1 MFAKIQHIH
10 FVGIGG
16 IGMSGIAE
24 VLLNLGYKV
33 SGSDLKSSAVTQR
46 LASLGAI
53 TFEGHRAENISGAEV
68 VVTSSAIATENPE
81 VTEAHKLH
89 IPVIQRAEML
99 AELMRLKYGI
109 AIAGMHG
116 KTTTTSMVAA
126 VLAGGGLDPTVVVGG
141 RVDAMGSNARL
152 GKSQYLVAEA
162 DESDRSFL
170 KLSPILSV
178 VTNID
183 REHMDCYRNMRD
195 VKKTFLDF
203 MDRVPFYGMIVACND
218 DPLLR
223 RLLPEVQRRTVTYGT
238 RRGSDFLIKVPA
250 ADSHVLQNRRDMGHP
265 TDEVAPP
272 VPRPLREGGNSDV
285 RGPLSRFSVRYR
297 DHDLGEFTLH
307 VPGLH
312 NVLNATAAIAVG
324 VGLDV
329 SVDAIRAALD
339 QFRGV
344 DRRFQLRGRA
354 AGVSVIDDY
363 GHHPTE
369 IKATL
374 AAARQCGFGK
384 IHVIFQPHRYTRTR
398 DLMDE
403 FTTAFA
409 DADSLFVL
417 DIYAA
422 SEKPIEG
429 ITAEILAQKIAEKSG
444 KPVRHVSSFA
454 DAVNAATSAAR
465 DGDMILTLGAGSV
478 SQLGPMMLEK
488 LKERE

>member
-1 MFAKIQHIH
+1 MFAKIQRIH

-33 SGSDLKSSAVTQR
+33 SGSDLKSSSVTQR
-46 LASLGAI
+46 LAGLGAAV
-53 TFEGHRAENISGAEV
+53 FEGHRAENIVGAEV

-126 VLAGGGLDPTVVVGG
+126 VLAAGGLDPTVVVGG

-195 VKKTFLDF
+195 VKKTFLEF

-238 RRGSDFLIKVPA
+238 RRGSDFLIKISTSA
-250 ADSHVLQNRRDMGHP
+250 AKGAAEMGHP
-265 TDEVAPP
+265 TSGDS
-272 VPRPLREGGNSDV
+272 R
-285 RGPLSRFSVRYR
+285 PLSRFGVTYR
-297 DHDLGEFTLH
+297 KDDFGEFTLH
-307 VPGLH
+307 VPGVH

-329 SVDAIRAALD
+329 GVEAIRAALD

-374 AAARQCGFGK
+374 AAARECGFGK

-403 FTTAFA
+403 FSNAFG

-422 SEKPIEG
+422 SEKAIEG
-429 ITAEILAQKIAEKSG
+429 ITGEILVQRIREKSG
-444 KPVRHVSSFA
+444 KSVQYASSSA
-454 DAVNAATSAAR
+454 DAVNAAVAAAH

-478 SQLGPMMLEK
+478 SQLGPMILEK
-488 LKERE
+488 LEREAV